1 MPTHTP
7 PPSDPLVT
15 EPTVIAQP
23 AARGALGHIRTPVD
37 AIVDRGSRV
46 VAWLVLIAMV
56 ISVIEVISRYVFDS
70 PTSWVHEMVIF
81 MIAVLF
87 ALGGA
92 GAMARDRHIRVRI
105 IYDAVSPKW
114 RRWLDV
120 LNGILTVGFTLGM
133 SYAAYTMFYRS
144 VADPLGGW
152 TLERSGTSWNPPFPS
167 MTKGI
172 ILIALAIMAL
182 QSVLHLVQALRGGP
196 QAGKGKP
203 ENARGGN

>member
-1 MPTHTP
+1 MPTDTP
-7 PPSDPLVT
+7 PPSAPPPI
-15 EPTVIAQP
+15 EPSVIAQP
-23 AARGALGHIRTPVD
+23 VARGEPGHVRTRLD
-37 AIVDRGSRV
+37 AVVDRYSRA

-56 ISVIEVISRYVFDS
+56 ISVLEVISRYVFDS

-81 MIAVLF
+81 LIAVLF

-120 LNGILTVGFTLGM
+120 LNGVLTVGFTLGM

-172 ILIALAIMAL
+172 ILVALAIMAM
-182 QSVLHLVQALRGGP
+182 QSVLHLVQALRGRQ
-196 QAGKGKP
+196 QAGKP
-203 ENARGGN
+203 ETARGSN

>member
-1 MPTHTP
+1 MPTDTLPPFAP
-7 PPSDPLVT
+7 PPT
-15 EPTVIAQP
+15 EPSAIAQP
-23 AARGALGHIRTPVD
+23 VARGEPGHIRTRLD
-37 AIVDRGSRV
+37 AVVDRYSRV

-56 ISVIEVISRYVFDS
+56 ISVLEVISRYVFDS

-81 MIAVLF
+81 LIAVLF

-105 IYDAVSPKW
+105 IYDAASPKW

-120 LNGILTVGFTLGM
+120 LNGFLTVGFTLGM

-172 ILIALAIMAL
+172 ILVALAIMAM
-182 QSVLHLVQALRGGP
+182 QSVLHLVQALRGRP
-196 QAGKGKP
+196 QVGKP
-203 ENARGGN
+203 ETARGGN